1 MEEKET
7 ESVGLRLLKTG
18 RKGIIHAI
26 FSRMGLI
33 VLLLLVQIMLL
44 FSVFYWFEEFLPHIL
59 GGTVIFTVTMVGVLL
74 NSSTDPTAKNTWL
87 IVMAVMPVFGALLY
101 LYTQSNIGH
110 RALKNRLGQLI
121 GQTKNSIP
129 QEERVRENFE
139 QEEPGAAALARYIHR
154 SGCYPVYD
162 RTDVTYFPSG
172 EAKFEELLRQL
183 EEARE
188 FIFLEYFIVD
198 EGLMWGRVLEVL
210 ARKAA

>member
-18 RKGIIHAI
+18 QKGIIHAI

-33 VLLLLVQIMLL
+33 VLLLLVQILLL

-74 NSSTDPTAKNTWL
+74 NSTTDPTAKNTWL

-110 RALKNRLGQLI
+110 RALKNRLSQLI
-121 GQTKNSIP
+121 G
-129 QEERVRENFE
+129 
-139 QEEPGAAALARYIHR
+139 
-154 SGCYPVYD
+154 
-162 RTDVTYFPSG
+162 
-172 EAKFEELLRQL
+172 
-183 EEARE
+183 
-188 FIFLEYFIVD
+188 
-198 EGLMWGRVLEVL
+198 
-210 ARKAA
+210 

>member
-18 RKGIIHAI
+18 QKGIIHAI

-101 LYTQSNIGH
+101 LYTQSNVGH
-110 RALKNRLGQLI
+110 RALKKRLAQLI
-121 GQTKNSIP
+121 EQTKDSIP
-129 QEERVRENFE
+129 QEEQTQVNFE
-139 QEEPGAAALARYIHR
+139 QEEPGAAALAR
-154 SGCYPVYD
+154 
-162 RTDVTYFPSG
+162 
-172 EAKFEELLRQL
+172 
-183 EEARE
+183 
-188 FIFLEYFIVD
+188 
-198 EGLMWGRVLEVL
+198 
-210 ARKAA
+210 